1 LLTEH
6 FVVNRL
12 EGLSAT
18 SALDFNVGVSDG
30 RVERFQLRQKLS
42 ARLQELALAAQLVQ
56 ALRAVAQPFVKPSL
70 RIPQLPLDAPQL
82 TCQRR
87 DLAIQ

>member
-56 ALRAVAQPFVKPSL
+56 ALPAITEPIVQPAKRVAQLSL
-70 RIPQLPLDAPQL
+70 DTAKRA
-82 TCQRR
+82 C
-87 DLAIQ
+87 